1 MIPKL
6 IFYIIFLL
14 TLCVSVPCLQAQTF
28 PKDVWHEGEIT
39 LFSGENMTGLIKYNL
54 DNDNVQVRLA
64 NGATKSYGSRTVES
78 FEFTDAII
86 RLHRNFFTL
95 PYERKVGY
103 ETPTFFE
110 LLTDGKLALLNR
122 EEVIMRMMP
131 VYGYMGMGP
140 MFTNVPVLTD
150 NFYFLIKTEQKVVKF
165 GEKREQIVELMK
177 DKAEKIADY
186 LSKNA
191 VDFGKRRD
199 LMALVDFYN
208 ANH

>member
-1 MIPKL
+1 MIPRL
-6 IFYIIFLL
+6 LFYATFLL
-14 TLCVSVPCLQAQTF
+14 AFCLSSTALQAQTF

-39 LFSGENMTGLIKYNL
+39 LFNGENMTGWVKYNL

-78 FEFTDAII
+78 FEFTDAIV
-86 RLHRNFFTL
+86 RLYRTFFTL

-131 VYGYMGMGP
+131 VYGYVGMGN
-140 MFTNVPVLTD
+140 MFTDVPVLTD
-150 NFYFLIKTEQKVVKF
+150 NFYFLIKNEQKVVKF
-165 GEKREQIVELMK
+165 GEKREQILELMK
-177 DKAEKIADY
+177 DKSEKITDY

-208 ANH
+208 AN